1 MDVLEQMSKA
11 LLAQELNWL
20 TEDNTLNLHL
30 FGTRCT
36 YKATGVWSPKDK
48 VRITARDKKNQYV
61 EQITKHENAPWH

>member
-36 YKATGVWSPKDK
+36 YRAIGYGIQKDK
-48 VRITARDKKNQYV
+48 S
-61 EQITKHENAPWH
+61 